1 MKLFGFNFLTPLWL
15 FCILL
20 ATLVIA
26 CVFGNCRTFEGLIT
40 YNASTKP
47 FDVPTTT
54 DLSSGG
60 YNNGLYK
67 LYDNNYWD
75 DKTANIVRLYEK
87 SDGSLNRPYIYVVRE
102 RNGNSVVREWTKNYD
117 DSAIKEI
124 ISKANSDAFVI
135 SNKEVSDTTYKA
147 NIGITSGNPNTNNI
161 LFYIPFERDTYI
173 HIIEPADTT
182 NIHKRTAFIRQ
193 NTDNVGKWFWSEPD
207 ATSNNKTTIIA
218 APPTTITLA
227 NPTLSSD
234 DDKKRYKQITT
245 GVYYDISSGFI
256 NLYKSGDTSTTVYAK
271 YTRYGLVAGS
281 DAPITKTDT
290 MTTGYHIPM
299 PDMVVSTDITSS
311 NAFKPYIIWI
321 NAVKFILVV
330 PFRKTTFIA
339 VIRKNETDATQWD
352 VLDSFKYNETG
363 QVFASIAPQTGSG
376 SGSSG
381 NDASGND
388 ASGNDASGNDASND
402 DDEDS
407 NDDASNNN
415 TDISGNDDFW
425 KWYWYWKTEGGSD
438 MSSDY
443 ILKTQVVPPVC
454 PTCPRCPH
462 GGGACTNC
470 GGQGGSGTVGQA
482 GSTLV
487 GGGITGSVNNAVNTT
502 GNLIGSVGT
511 GITNT
516 ATNAVVGG
524 TLLGAGAI
532 NTAGGLGGKVLDSGT
547 GLARDTLGLARDA
560 VSGTAGLAK
569 DAVSGTAGLA
579 RDAVSGTVGL
589 AKDTVSGTVGLA
601 KDVVSGTTGLLSNQ
615 QGSYSQGSQGQ
626 NQQTNINSYSYN
638 GTLPSRGSTNF
649 MPVTADFSRFGR

>member
-26 CVFGNCRTFEGLIT
+26 CVFGNCQTFEGMNNLYNVSSKKKTMLDTFSIT
-40 YNASTKP
+40 PYT
-47 FDVPTTT
+47 
-54 DLSSGG
+54 
-60 YNNGLYK
+60 NNNNIRK
-67 LYDNNYWD
+67 MYDNTFWD
-75 DKTANIVRLYEK
+75 DTTGAVVRVFEKNNTAHTPYLYIVNNR
-87 SDGSLNRPYIYVVRE
+87 DGSSVTNEWNVNY
-102 RNGNSVVREWTKNYD
+102 RNTKIITNLKL
-117 DSAIKEI
+117 DSKFSIDNTDIASATHKRDLAIDGVP
-124 ISKANSDAFVI
+124 S
-135 SNKEVSDTTYKA
+135 SNTQ
-147 NIGITSGNPNTNNI
+147 
-161 LFYIPFERDTYI
+161 LFYMPFERSTYI
-173 HIIEPADTT
+173 HVIDKFAEGNA
-182 NIHKRTAFIRQ
+182 IHKFTAYMGNSKVTGFNGRWWATKGDWI
-193 NTDNVGKWFWSEPD
+193 NSDVTTGTYYNNINV
-207 ATSNNKTTIIA
+207 
-218 APPTTITLA
+218 ITLKSYVD
-227 NPTLSSD
+227 PTSELD
-234 DDKKRYKQITT
+234 TKRYVKIIS
-245 GVYYDISSGFI
+245 GMYYDISSGWIKAYTTDASAEWIKRNDGSISATAPTIAEPTDLSYSNSPSDTANPFTPIVLHSANRFI
-256 NLYKSGDTSTTVYAK
+256 VMI
-271 YTRYGLVAGS
+271 
-281 DAPITKTDT
+281 PFKT
-290 MTTGYHIPM
+290 
-299 PDMVVSTDITSS
+299 
-311 NAFKPYIIWI
+311 
-321 NAVKFILVV
+321 
-330 PFRKTTFIA
+330 TTFISVMDRNDGTSPWKYANLTNNPVRFNIAGIASPVADA
-339 VIRKNETDATQWD
+339 VT
-352 VLDSFKYNETG
+352 
-363 QVFASIAPQTGSG
+363 PQDP
-376 SGSSG
+376 SG

-388 ASGNDASGNDASND
+388 TSSDDDDDDDDSSDDASG
-402 DDEDS
+402 
-407 NDDASNNN
+407 NN

-547 GLARDTLGLARDA
+547 GLARDTLGLARDT

-615 QGSYSQGSQGQ
+615 QGSYNQGSQS
-626 NQQTNINSYSYN
+626 QQTNINSYSYN

>member
-1 MKLFGFNFLTPLWL
+1 MRLFGFNFLTPLWL

-26 CVFGNCRTFEGLIT
+26 CVFGNCHTFEGLIN
-40 YNASTKP
+40 YNTAITP
-47 FDVPTTT
+47 FTVPNTT

-60 YNNGLYK
+60 YNNGVYK

-75 DKTANIVRLYEK
+75 DKTGNLVRLYEK
-87 SDGSLNRPYIYVVRE
+87 SDGSLSRPYIYTVRE
-102 RNGNSVVREWTKNYD
+102 RSGTSVVREWSKNYD
-117 DSAIKEI
+117 DSSIKEI
-124 ISKANSDAFVI
+124 VSKASSDGMVI
-135 SNKEVSDTTYKA
+135 SNKEITDTTYKA

-161 LFYIPFERDTYI
+161 VFYIPFEKDTYI
-173 HIIEPADTT
+173 HIIDPTDTT
-182 NIHKRTAFIRQ
+182 NIHKFTSFIRQ
-193 NTDNVGKWFWSEPD
+193 NTDNVGKWFWSAPD
-207 ATSNNKTTIIA
+207 ATSNNKTTVIT

-245 GVYYDISSGFI
+245 GVYYDISSGFV
-256 NLYKSGDTSTTVYAK
+256 NLYKSGDTSTTIYAK
-271 YTRYGLVAGS
+271 YTRDGLVAGS
-281 DAPITKTDT
+281 DAPVTKTDT

-299 PDMVVSTDITSS
+299 PDKIVSTDITSS

-321 NAVKFILVV
+321 NTVKFILVV

-339 VIRKNETDATQWD
+339 VIRKNESDTTQWD
-352 VLDSFKYNETG
+352 ILDTFKYNETG

-381 NDASGND
+381 NDTSGNDTTKND
-388 ASGNDASGNDASND
+388 ASGNDTSGNDTSA
-402 DDEDS
+402 
-407 NDDASNNN
+407 NNT

-487 GGGITGSVNNAVNTT
+487 GGVTGSVNNAVNTT

-524 TLLGAGAI
+524 TILGAGAI
-532 NTAGGLGGKVLDSGT
+532 NTASGLGGKVLDSGT
-547 GLARDTLGLARDA
+547 GLAKDTLGLAKDT
-560 VSGTAGLAK
+560 VSGTVGLAK
-569 DAVSGTAGLA
+569 DT
-579 RDAVSGTVGL
+579 VSGTVGL

-601 KDVVSGTTGLLSNQ
+601 KDVVSGTVGLAKDAVSGTTGLLTGK
-615 QGSYSQGSQGQ
+615 QGYSQD
-626 NQQTNINSYSYN
+626 QQTNTNSYSYN

>member
-1 MKLFGFNFLTPLWL
+1 MNTGMPSELPNQ
-15 FCILL
+15 C
-20 ATLVIA
+20 
-26 CVFGNCRTFEGLIT
+26 
-40 YNASTKP
+40 
-47 FDVPTTT
+47 
-54 DLSSGG
+54 G
-60 YNNGLYK
+60 YPNKVYK
-67 LYDNNYWD
+67 LWETNYWD
-75 DKTANIVRLYEK
+75 NLTGNLVRIYPKQGTETT
-87 SDGSLNRPYIYVVRE
+87 PYLYVVNDRTNTTTVKLWKE
-102 RNGNSVVREWTKNYD
+102 AYS
-117 DSAIKEI
+117 DSGSSIK
-124 ISKANSDAFVI
+124 SAKTPSVI
-135 SNKEVSDTTYKA
+135 SNATTKGYLTQTQKD
-147 NIGITSGNPNTNNI
+147 NTGLNVGGIPESNTVV
-161 LFYIPFERDTYI
+161 FYMPFGTDTYI
-173 HIIEPADTT
+173 HIIEPPESYTDETVRAMHKFTSFMSYGTDTDNWWASPTVQGTNYT
-182 NIHKRTAFIRQ
+182 NITNILTPA
-193 NTDNVGKWFWSEPD
+193 SSSL
-207 ATSNNKTTIIA
+207 A
-218 APPTTITLA
+218 ITESLVQ
-227 NPTLSSD
+227 PTLTSS
-234 DDKKRYKQITT
+234 RYKQLS
-245 GVYYDISSGFI
+245 GKRVYFDISAGWV
-256 NLYKSGDTSTTVYAK
+256 NLYKTGGTDPAASIMIDRKGVKQTSSPINKNDIAVDSTVY
-271 YTRYGLVAGS
+271 
-281 DAPITKTDT
+281 DIPIQDKRPDESPTG
-290 MTTGYHIPM
+290 TTYP
-299 PDMVVSTDITSS
+299 
-311 NAFKPYIIWI
+311 FKPYVIHFTTDYKEF
-321 NAVKFILVV
+321 AVVV

-339 VIRKNETDATQWD
+339 MIKVDGENNWSVIDFYK
-352 VLDSFKYNETG
+352 FNETG
-363 QVFASIAPQTGSG
+363 QVLPPEAPQTGSG

-388 ASGNDASGNDASND
+388 ASNDDASGNDASND
-402 DDEDS
+402 DD
-407 NDDASNNN
+407 DDASSDDASGNN

-547 GLARDTLGLARDA
+547 GLARDTLGLA
-560 VSGTAGLAK
+560 K

-615 QGSYSQGSQGQ
+615 QGSYSQGSQGSQ